1 MLDFIQVGGAEE
13 RQEPLI
19 KASGRA
25 DGCVRACVL
34 LTAGLGEP
42 SAQPG
47 TPVSGGVLLVN
58 KSPLKTRAGNSAGE
72 L

>member
-13 RQEPLI
+13 REEPLI

-25 DGCVRACVL
+25 DGCVL
-34 LTAGLGEP
+34 LAAGPGEP
-42 SAQPG
+42 SAQRG
-47 TPVSGGVLLVN
+47 TPVSGGGGFGFLSINLH
-58 KSPLKTRAGNSAGE
+58 LRRWAGNSAGE